1 MGKLHKQVIKA
12 RETGDYNLILAATP
26 YAKMLG
32 VYCKRFGNEVVFVLP
47 KRDQN
52 IGNPVLPAI
61 HGGVIGGFME
71 IAAGFHLFIF
81 LEIETMPKIV
91 DFSLDYLRAGLH
103 QETYAECHLTRQGNR
118 VANVSVT
125 AWQTKKQQPI
135 ALARAHFILAGRKPA
150 QKTGLSH

>member
-1 MGKLHKQVIKA
+1 LGKFRQQLRAA
-12 RETGDYNLILAATP
+12 RKSGDYNLILAATP
-26 YAKMLG
+26 YAKALG

-47 KRDQN
+47 ASEAN
-52 IGNPVLPAI
+52 LGNPILPAI

-81 LEIETMPKIV
+81 LEIEEQPKIV

-135 ALARAHFILAGRKPA
+135 ALGRAHFL
-150 QKTGLSH
+150 L